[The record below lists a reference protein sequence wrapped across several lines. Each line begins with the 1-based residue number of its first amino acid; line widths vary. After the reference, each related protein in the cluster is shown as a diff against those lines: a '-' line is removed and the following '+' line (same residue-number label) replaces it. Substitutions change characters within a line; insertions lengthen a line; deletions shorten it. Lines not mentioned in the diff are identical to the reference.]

1 MAFSETRALPV
12 GANRNSRLGRLAGAG
27 FAGGFVGWALSEVLV
42 NDVDPLKYLSESGY
56 FAEAEYLGAIRWN
69 TSFWFMLIILGIGG
83 AIIVADQLMDKW
95 PITREKVAISAVSL
109 IVGGLLSG
117 YIAQTVFEGML
128 PDVEEVSVS
137 DVRPARIIGWLIAGA
152 LGGGAVGL
160 TFRTAKRVQNGVL
173 GGAGGGLIGG
183 ALFDSFGSDGTARL
197 VGVCVIGALMGL
209 LIGGIDQARTNLW
222 IEVVSGEMKGRL
234 FLLMDDKT
242 VVGSDRSLQVCLLSD
257 RSIQPQHLEIRFSNG
272 VAEFSVYGSAPTLQN
287 GGAVSGGRLAGGDIL
302 RIGNTDVRVG
312 YSKISTD
319 TSSSVASGQPYSPA
333 SNNTGTKTRMTA
345 YEASQLN
352 QPQPSEVR
360 SPQPTQETTRPPVVR
375 PRIPTKPQNE

>member
-1 MAFSETRALPV
+1 MSFSETRAVPI

-42 NDVDPLKYLSESGY
+42 SQEYDYSNYET
-56 FAEAEYLGAIRWN
+56 AEELQNAVRWN
-69 TSFWFMLIILGIGG
+69 TSFWFMLIILGIGA
-83 AIIVADQLMDKW
+83 AIIIVDQLMDKW
-95 PITREKVAISAVSL
+95 PITGEKVAISAVSL

-128 PDVEEVSVS
+128 PEFEEVTVS

-242 VVGSDRSLQVCLLSD
+242 IIGSDRSLQVCLLSD

-272 VAEFSVYGSAPTLQN
+272 VAEFSVYGSAPTLHN
-287 GGAVSGGRLAGGDIL
+287 GSSVSGGRLAGGDIL
-302 RIGNTDVRVG
+302 KIGNTDVRVG

-319 TSSSVASGQPYSPA
+319 TSSSVASGQPYSPP
-333 SNNTGTKTRMTA
+333 NNTSEPKSRMTA

-352 QPQPSEVR
+352 QPQPTEVR

>member
-1 MAFSETRALPV
+1 MAFSETRAVPI

-27 FAGGFVGWALSEVLV
+27 FAGGFVGWALSEVV
-42 NDVDPLKYLSESGY
+42 ISDVDPYKYNSESELLSA
-56 FAEAEYLGAIRWN
+56 FKWN
-69 TSFWFMLIILGIGG
+69 SSLWFMVVILGIGG
-83 AIIVADQLMDKW
+83 AIIVADQLMAKW
-95 PITREKVAISAVSL
+95 PITGEKVAISAVSL
-109 IVGGLLSG
+109 IVGGLISG
-117 YIAQTVFEGML
+117 YIAETIFQNMLADVDFEYVT
-128 PDVEEVSVS
+128 DS
-137 DVRPARIIGWLIAGA
+137 DIRPARIIGWLIAGA

-183 ALFDSFGSDGTARL
+183 ALFDSFGSGGTARL
-197 VGVCVIGALMGL
+197 VGICIIGALMGL

-234 FLLMDDKT
+234 FLLMDDRT

-257 RSIQPQHLEIRFSNG
+257 RSIQPQHLEIRFVNG
-272 VAEFSVYGSAPTLQN
+272 VAEFSVYGSAPTMQN
-287 GGAVSGGRLAGGDIL
+287 GAAVSGGRLAGGDIL

-319 TSSSVASGQPYSPA
+319 TSSTVVPGQPYSPP
-333 SNNTGTKTRMTA
+333 SNTSGTKTRMTA